1 MPKTN
6 FITLHGWYS
15 GRPNLA
21 NFILINVF
29 YTHPKYLS
37 SQFCLFFSPLKAS
50 PSDRISYEPAYTSL
64 LMIFICRILS
74 MNNLFRRQARFS
86 YNSFMRSYLCRCC
99 CSAPSLPSLLN
110 LTRNVI
116 LLAIGWKVFVL
127 LVLLCFT
134 IKLIFQTF
142 WIM

>member
-6 FITLHGWYS
+6 FITLHGWCS

-21 NFILINVF
+21 NFINVF
-29 YTHPKYLS
+29 FTHPK
-37 SQFCLFFSPLKAS
+37 FFPLKAS
-50 PSDRISYEPAYTSL
+50 PSDRISHEPAYTSL
-64 LMIFICRILS
+64 LMMFICRILS

-86 YNSFMRSYLCRCC
+86 YDSFMRSYLCRCC
-99 CSAPSLPSLLN
+99 CSAPPLPCLLN

-116 LLAIGWKVFVL
+116 LLAIGSKVFVL
-127 LVLLCFT
+127 SVLLCFT

-142 WIM
+142 